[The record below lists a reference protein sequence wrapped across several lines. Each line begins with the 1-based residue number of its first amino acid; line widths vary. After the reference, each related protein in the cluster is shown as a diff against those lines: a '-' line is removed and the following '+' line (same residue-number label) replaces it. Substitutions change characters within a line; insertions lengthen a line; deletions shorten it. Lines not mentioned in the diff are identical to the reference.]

1 MSCAEMPSVMH
12 TSSRLLSIAVIR
24 LFWYELV
31 TLMVSSWEICAD
43 AADDASCVCAL
54 APQASRDSAEGES
67 QRSESRGRGD
77 MRDPGVEWL
86 DDDATG
92 IAIDQR

>member
-1 MSCAEMPSVMH
+1 MR

-31 TLMVSSWEICAD
+31 TLTVSSWEICA
-43 AADDASCVCAL
+43 ASAGGDSCACAL
-54 APQASRDSAEGES
+54 APQASSDSAMAMDSEEGEQ
-67 QRSESRGRGD
+67 QRNEARETDDMGD
-77 MRDPGVEWL
+77 PEVEWL

-92 IAIDQR
+92 IPIDQR